1 LKFFFKVWCKIPIKF
16 KRLLVRVILIGRVWK
31 QVRVPS
37 GIAMAGSLLETRYF
51 CFKIRS
57 RFMSQKYICSQ
68 CGHVSGSQTA
78 IKGSLGVEIILW
90 LCFLVPGIIYS
101 VWRSSSR
108 HKVCPSCKSTNLVS
122 IDSPVGKKM
131 MKDYDISIDQETLA
145 FSKIP
150 RSMGEKLVRV
160 FLYVILGI
168 VIIGI
173 ITSFF

>member
-1 LKFFFKVWCKIPIKF
+1 
-16 KRLLVRVILIGRVWK
+16 
-31 QVRVPS
+31 
-37 GIAMAGSLLETRYF
+37 
-51 CFKIRS
+51 
-57 RFMSQKYICSQ
+57 MSQKYICSQ

-108 HKVCPSCKSTNLVS
+108 HKVCPSCKSTSLVS
-122 IDSPVGKKM
+122 TDSPVGKKM
-131 MKDYDISIDQETLA
+131 MKDYEISGEETTITS
-145 FSKIP
+145 SKTP
-150 RSMGEKLVRV
+150 RSMGEKLVRG

>member
-1 LKFFFKVWCKIPIKF
+1 MVEKSVQSKE
-16 KRLLVRVILIGRVWK
+16 LLVRVYFGR
-31 QVRVPS
+31 S
-37 GIAMAGSLLETRYF
+37 YLETGMGMPHGVYRAWLGAF
-51 CFKIRS
+51 CYLKRAFKNPS
-57 RFMSQKYICSQ
+57 KFMSQKYICSQ

-145 FSKIP
+145 SSKIP
-150 RSMGEKLVRV
+150 RSMGEKLVRG
-160 FLYVILGI
+160 FLYVVLGLF
-168 VIIGI
+168 IIGI